1 MSLPPLECVYLT
13 EDSIKELKASNSS
26 FRFSSPAPVLRFL
39 YELCFT
45 MVRGDLPY
53 QKCKLALEAVEFLDC
68 GPEGDVGSYFADIV
82 SQMAQDLT
90 MLGEYRSRL
99 IKLAKWL
106 VESAL
111 VPLRYFQERCEEE
124 FLWESELIKIR
135 AADLKSKEVRVNT
148 RLLYQQTKFNLLRE
162 ESEGYAKLV
171 TLLCQVPEVST
182 RNASAA
188 TVGIIKSLIG
198 HFDLDPN
205 RVFDIVLEC
214 FELQLDNSVFLDLIP
229 IFPKSHAS
237 QILGFKFQYYQRLEI
252 TSSVPSG
259 LYELSAL
266 LVKKDF
272 IDVDSIYS
280 HLLPKD
286 EEAFEHYNAFSAKRL
301 DEANKIGKINLA
313 ATGKDL
319 MDDEKQ
325 QGDVTVDLFTALDM
339 ENVAV
344 AERFSELANNQTLGL
359 LMGFLAVD
367 DWFHA
372 HQLLERLSPLN
383 PVEHIQICSGLFRL
397 IEKSIL
403 SACKLVCQMQI
414 SNASVSASP
423 NADSETTSSP
433 INRSFVNLPKEL
445 FQMLASAGP
454 YLYRDTLL
462 LQKTSRVL
470 RAYYLCALEL
480 VSNGSEAFVSDTVTI
495 GNQNP
500 RLHLKDAR
508 LRIEEALG
516 TCLLPS
522 LQLIPANPAVGQ
534 ELWELMSLLP
544 YEVRYRLYGEWEK
557 DDERFPMLLAARQTA
572 RLDTRRILKRLA
584 KENLK
589 QLGRMVAKLA
599 HANPMTVLRTIVH
612 QIEAYKD
619 MIAPVVDAFKY
630 LTQLEYDIL
639 EYVVIERLAQGGRE
653 KLKDDGLN
661 LSDWLQSLASF
672 WGHLY
677 ESISP
682 SYYSDLL
689 VDFIY
694 FRGML
699 YPVCGLLIVPG
710 EAGYWSWRYRGPGR
724 LGWLIGSSTCLY
736 FPVSIRSVLSV
747 QNPVNELLIL
757 ECYWQ
762 EILLSLHLLAPNVRV
777 TWEDQFRFLS
787 VIDAL
792 KIGRTC
798 FMCKKYPSMELRGL
812 FQYLVNQLKKGNG
825 IELVLLQELIQQMAN
840 VQYTEN
846 MTEEQLDAMAGSDT
860 LRYQATSFGITRN
873 NKALIKST
881 NRLRDSLLPKEEPKL
896 AIPLLLL
903 VAQHRS
909 VVVIKADAPYIK
921 MVSEQFDRCHG
932 TLLQYVEFLC
942 SAVTSAS
949 TYASLIP
956 SLDELVHQYHLDP
969 EVAFLIYR
977 PVMRLFRCQNT
988 SSFWP
993 LECNGGMNL
1002 ATAEKDSEASDSPT
1016 TLVLDI
1022 GASHKPV
1029 SWPNLLDTVKTMLP
1043 SKAWNSL
1050 SPDLYATFWGLTLY
1064 DLYVPRSRYE
1074 SELAKLHAALRSLE
1088 ELADNSSSAIAKRKK
1103 EKERI
1108 QESLDRLAME
1118 LQKHEDHIKSVRRRL
1133 SHEKDTWLSSCP
1145 DTLKINME
1153 FLQRCIFPRC
1163 TFSMP
1168 DAVYCAIF
1176 VNTLHSLGTPFFNT
1190 VNHIDVLI
1198 CKTLQP
1204 MICCCT
1210 EYEVG
1215 RLGRFLFETL
1225 KTAYHW
1231 KSDESIYER
1240 ECGNMPGFAV
1250 YYRYPNSQRVTYG
1263 QFIKDVFLNLLTIEF
1278 SKCGYPATFL
1288 GLVNEK
1294 NWHAR
1299 RLPTP
1304 LKLLDMVHW
1313 KWSQRITRLLIQCL
1327 ESTEYMEI
1335 RNALIMLTK
1344 ISGVF
1349 PVTRKSGIN
1358 LEKRVAKIKSDERE
1372 DLKVLAT
1379 GVAAA
1384 LASRKPS
1391 WVTDEE
1397 FGMGYLDL
1405 KPAPVPASKSL
1416 SANATVLQNGA
1427 GPSVSQTE
1435 QNGAGPS
1442 VSQTEQNGGRTV
1454 SMGNLL
1460 SDSGNSGKDPRK
1472 PDVDNLKQ
1480 VDESANKQLEENSR
1494 VTAKTTMEPEARPMV
1509 KRSAAIGSHAKQ
1521 AKQDLAKDDGKSG
1534 KVVGRTSGSSSG
1546 NVSTIAASAKVT
1558 NSSTKSADHNAET
1571 KAEITNA
1578 KSSDLRVY
1586 GGKDDGTEYP
1596 DVHKQPTSRSA
1607 HSPRQDNLIA
1617 SSKSG
1622 EKPQKRTSP
1631 AEEHDRLNKRR
1642 KGEIDSREIDGGE
1655 IRLSEKERSS
1665 DEPSNSRVT
1674 DKPADRSKDKSGERY
1689 DRDYRERLERPEKS
1703 RGDDFSSERM
1713 RDKSLERHG
1722 RERSLE
1728 RIQERGAD
1736 RNFDRLVKDDRNKD
1750 DRSKVRYGEASVE
1763 KSHVDDRFHGQ
1774 GLPPPPPLPP
1784 HVVPQSLSAGRRD
1797 EDADRR
1803 FVNTRHTQK
1812 LSPRHE
1818 ERERRRSEESAS
1830 ALQDDS
1836 KRRREDDRDRK
1847 RDDRDT
1853 VPIKIDE
1860 RDRERDKANI
1870 SKDDAESNASKRR
1883 KLKRELMPSEPGEY
1897 LPAAPSP
1904 PLSINLS
1911 QSQDGRDRGDR
1922 KGIIVQRQGYVED
1935 PGLRV
1940 HNKEAASKATRRD
1953 TDPVLTAKN
1962 VIVNYFESLN
1972 YRFRMYDREWD
1983 DDKRQRAEPKRRHRK

>member
-1 MSLPPLECVYLT
+1 M
-13 EDSIKELKASNSS
+13 
-26 FRFSSPAPVLRFL
+26 LRI
-39 YELCFT
+39 
-45 MVRGDLPY
+45 R
-53 QKCKLALEAVEFLDC
+53 
-68 GPEGDVGSYFADIV
+68 
-82 SQMAQDLT
+82 
-90 MLGEYRSRL
+90 
-99 IKLAKWL
+99 AKWL

-111 VPLRYFQERCEEE
+111 VPLRFFQERCEEE
-124 FLWESELIKIR
+124 FLWESEMIKIK

-171 TLLCQVPEVST
+171 TLLCQVPEPSK
-182 RNASAA
+182 NASAA

-214 FELQLDNSVFLDLIP
+214 FELQLDNTVFLDLIP

-237 QILGFKFQYYQRLEI
+237 QILGFKFQYYQRMEI
-252 TSSVPSG
+252 NNPVPTG
-259 LYELSAL
+259 LYQLTAL

-286 EEAFEHYNAFSAKRL
+286 EDAFEHYNAFSAKRL

-325 QGDVTVDLFTALDM
+325 GDVTVDLFAALDM
-339 ENVAV
+339 ETMAV
-344 AERFSELANNQTLGL
+344 SERSSELANNQTLGL

-367 DWFHA
+367 DCCNAMVILDSANMRHAFVAFHSFSTVYRLSSVCMFLYVTVGYLLKLTPICGKNLSSTASRFHA
-372 HQLLERLSPLN
+372 HQLMERLSPLN
-383 PVEHIQICSGLFRL
+383 PVEHLQICGGLFRL
-397 IEKSIL
+397 IEKAIFP
-403 SACKLVCQMQI
+403 AYKLVCQTQI
-414 SNASVSASP
+414 STAGVSSGS
-423 NADSETTSSP
+423 NVDSESGSSSVD
-433 INRSFVNLPKEL
+433 RSFINLPREL
-445 FQMLASAGP
+445 FEMLASAGP

-462 LQKTSRVL
+462 LQKTTRVL

-480 VSNGSEAFVSDTVTI
+480 VSDGDGAFSAHSVTI

-534 ELWELMSLLP
+534 EIWELMSLLP
-544 YEVRYRLYGEWEK
+544 YEVRYRLYGEWER
-557 DDERFPMLLAARQTA
+557 DDERFPMILAARQTA

-612 QIEAYKD
+612 QIEAYRD

-672 WGHLY
+672 WGHL
-677 ESISP
+677 
-682 SYYSDLL
+682 
-689 VDFIY
+689 
-694 FRGML
+694 
-699 YPVCGLLIVPG
+699 
-710 EAGYWSWRYRGPGR
+710 
-724 LGWLIGSSTCLY
+724 
-736 FPVSIRSVLSV
+736 
-747 QNPVNELLIL
+747 
-757 ECYWQ
+757 
-762 EILLSLHLLAPNVRV
+762 
-777 TWEDQFRFLS
+777 
-787 VIDAL
+787 
-792 KIGRTC
+792 
-798 FMCKKYPSMELRGL
+798 CKKYPSMELRGL

-846 MTEEQLDAMAGSDT
+846 MTEDQLDAMAGSDT

-881 NRLRDSLLPKEEPKL
+881 NRLRDSLLRRKNPSW
-896 AIPLLLL
+896 
-903 VAQHRS
+903 R
-909 VVVIKADAPYIK
+909 VVIKADAPHIK

-942 SAVTSAS
+942 SAVTPTS
-949 TYASLIP
+949 TYALLIP
-956 SLDELVHQYHLDP
+956 TLDELVHQYHLDP

-977 PVMRLFRCQNT
+977 PVMRLFRCQST
-988 SSFWP
+988 PSSFWP
-993 LECNGGMNL
+993 LECNEAVNP
-1002 ATAEKDSEASDSPT
+1002 AAAEKEPETSDSSS
-1016 TLVLDI
+1016 TLVLDV
-1022 GASHKPV
+1022 GSSRKPI
-1029 SWPNLLDTVKTMLP
+1029 SWINLLDTVKTMLP
-1043 SKAWNSL
+1043 AKAWNSL

-1074 SELAKLHAALRSLE
+1074 SEIAKLHSALKALE
-1088 ELADNSSSAIAKRKK
+1088 EFSDNSSSAIAKRKK
-1103 EKERI
+1103 DKERI
-1108 QESLDRLAME
+1108 QESLDRLTME
-1118 LQKHEDHIKSVRRRL
+1118 LQKHEEHVESVRRRL
-1133 SHEKDTWLSSCP
+1133 AHEKDTWLSSCP

-1263 QFIKDVFLNLLTIEF
+1263 QFIK
-1278 SKCGYPATFL
+1278 
-1288 GLVNEK
+1288 
-1294 NWHAR
+1294 
-1299 RLPTP
+1299 
-1304 LKLLDMVHW
+1304 VHW

-1384 LASRKPS
+1384 LAARKPS

-1397 FGMGYLDL
+1397 FGMGYLDI
-1405 KPAPVPASKSL
+1405 KPAPAPASKSL
-1416 SANATVLQNGA
+1416 SANVAAVQNGA
-1427 GPSVSQTE
+1427 GLSVSQAE
-1435 QNGAGPS
+1435 Q
-1442 VSQTEQNGGRTV
+1442 TGGRTV
-1454 SMGNLL
+1454 SAGSLH
-1460 SDSGNSGKDPRK
+1460 SDSGNAIRDPRR

-1480 VDESANKQLEENSR
+1480 VDELANRQLEENTK
-1494 VTAKTTMEPEARPMV
+1494 VTSKTSVEPEVRPMV
-1509 KRSAAIGSHAKQ
+1509 KRSAAAGSLAKQ
-1521 AKQDLAKDDGKSG
+1521 AKQDLAKEDDKSG
-1534 KVVGRTSGSSSG
+1534 KAVGRAAAPSSG
-1546 NVSTIAASAKVT
+1546 NAATIGSAKVA
-1558 NSSTKSADHNAET
+1558 NSSARPSDHNTEI

-1578 KSSDLRVY
+1578 KSSDSRFY
-1586 GGKDDGTEYP
+1586 SGRDDGTEYS
-1596 DVHKQPTSRSA
+1596 DVHKQPTSRST
-1607 HSPRQDNLIA
+1607 HSPRQENLIA
-1617 SSKSG
+1617 ASKSS
-1622 EKPQKRTSP
+1622 EKPQ
-1631 AEEHDRLNKRR
+1631 
-1642 KGEIDSREIDGGE
+1642 RE
-1655 IRLSEKERSS
+1655 
-1665 DEPSNSRVT
+1665 PV
-1674 DKPADRSKDKSGERY
+1674 
-1689 DRDYRERLERPEKS
+1689 
-1703 RGDDFSSERM
+1703 
-1713 RDKSLERHG
+1713 
-1722 RERSLE
+1722 
-1728 RIQERGAD
+1728 Q
-1736 RNFDRLVKDDRNKD
+1736 
-1750 DRSKVRYGEASVE
+1750 
-1763 KSHVDDRFHGQ
+1763 
-1774 GLPPPPPLPP
+1774 
-1784 HVVPQSLSAGRRD
+1784 
-1797 EDADRR
+1797 
-1803 FVNTRHTQK
+1803 
-1812 LSPRHE
+1812 
-1818 ERERRRSEESAS
+1818 
-1830 ALQDDS
+1830 
-1836 KRRREDDRDRK
+1836 
-1847 RDDRDT
+1847 
-1853 VPIKIDE
+1853 
-1860 RDRERDKANI
+1860 
-1870 SKDDAESNASKRR
+1870 
-1883 KLKRELMPSEPGEY
+1883 LKNMTG
-1897 LPAAPSP
+1897 
-1904 PLSINLS
+1904 
-1911 QSQDGRDRGDR
+1911 
-1922 KGIIVQRQGYVED
+1922 
-1935 PGLRV
+1935 
-1940 HNKEAASKATRRD
+1940 
-1953 TDPVLTAKN
+1953 
-1962 VIVNYFESLN
+1962 
-1972 YRFRMYDREWD
+1972 
-1983 DDKRQRAEPKRRHRK
+1983 